1 MIIRG
6 GKLGHISSLLKISV
20 ISRFLESHSHCPSCG
35 WPAIISSFLTSL
47 HHHERRPTPSFTFF
61 LPRRRTILCIE
72 RNQWQN
78 AAAQTPSLTL
88 VNEWGR
94 LPVPLLPQPAYLEVE
109 GNDSTF
115 LLELAT
121 DSFSGVVMEIKHHA
135 EHLEEAM
142 RFYAFWINVSPDS
155 GSWRRER
162 SNSSLALEL

>member
-1 MIIRG
+1 MIIRR
-6 GKLGHISSLLKISV
+6 GKLGHISSLFKISV

-35 WPAIISSFLTSL
+35 WPAIISSFPTSL

-72 RNQWQN
+72 RSQWRN
-78 AAAQTPSLTL
+78 VAAQTPSLTL

-94 LPVPLLPQPAYLEVE
+94 LPDPSLPHPAYLEVQ

-155 GSWRRER
+155 GSLRRER
-162 SNSSLALEL
+162 SNFSLAL